1 MQSINTKLIQAVQ
14 EAVASND
21 SKVLIKIIDSLRP
34 ADVADLIEH
43 LDKDERIFVL
53 NCLAPEGAGE
63 VLMELEYPVKNS
75 ILSDLDTR
83 TISEIV
89 QELDSDDAADLVGD
103 LPESRAREVIESV
116 NDDVSEDLEKLLP
129 FPEDSA
135 GGIMALEFVS
145 VKAESIIQEAIEEI
159 REKRSEVE
167 NLYYVW
173 VVDDYNRLAG
183 VISLKDL
190 LLSDPKN
197 RVNDIM
203 NHEVISVNCYEDQEE
218 VINIVRKYNL
228 VHIPVVDNF
237 GRLIGRITHDD
248 IMDAIAEEA
257 YEDFSLMGGVIDQD
271 PAEESVFKISK
282 ARLPWLVVGMGGE
295 ILAAFLI
302 NRFQVTLETLVILA
316 FFFPVM
322 MATGGNTGSQAAI
335 VVVRGLATGDINFL
349 GIGKRLFK
357 ELKVTFINGAICGGI
372 LGTIVALWFSNYAL
386 GIVVATALLMIILC
400 AGLIGAT
407 IPFALKRFNIDPAL
421 GTGPFVTTFNDIIS
435 LFIYL
440 SLVTVFLKYL

>member
-1 MQSINTKLIQAVQ
+1 MQPINSNLIQAVQ
-14 EAVASND
+14 ETVSSND
-21 SKVLIKIIDSLRP
+21 RKALIKIIDSLMP
-34 ADVADLIEH
+34 ADVADLIES
-43 LDKDERIFVL
+43 LDKNARMFVL
-53 NCLAPEGAGE
+53 NCLEPEGAGE
-63 VLMELEYPVKNS
+63 VIIELEHTVKNS
-75 ILSDLDTR
+75 ILNDLDTR

-89 QELDSDDAADLVGD
+89 EELNSDDAADLVGD

-116 NDDVSEDLEKLLP
+116 NDEVSEDLETLLP

-145 VKAESIIQEAIEEI
+145 VKAESTIYEAIEVI
-159 REKRSEVE
+159 RQKRSEVE

-173 VVDDYNRLAG
+173 VVDDYGRLAG
-183 VISLKDL
+183 VISMKDL
-190 LLSDPKN
+190 LLSDPQDKVN
-197 RVNDIM
+197 RIM
-203 NHEVISVNCYEDQEE
+203 NHEVISVNCYKDQEE
-218 VINIVRKYNL
+218 VINIVRKYDL

-248 IMDAIAEEA
+248 IMDAIEEEA

-271 PAEESVFKISK
+271 PAEESIFKISQ
-282 ARLPWLVVGMGGE
+282 ARLPWLIVGMGGE
-295 ILAAFLI
+295 IMAAFLI
-302 NRFQVTLETLVILA
+302 NQFQATLETLVILA

-335 VVVRGLATGDINFL
+335 LVVRGLATGDINVL
-349 GIGKRLFK
+349 SMGKRLFN
-357 ELKVTFINGAICGGI
+357 ELKVTFINGATCGII
-372 LGTIVALWFSNYAL
+372 LGTVVALWFSNYTL

-407 IPFALKRFNIDPAL
+407 VPFALKRLNIDPAL
-421 GTGPFVTTFNDIIS
+421 GTGPFVTTSNDIIS